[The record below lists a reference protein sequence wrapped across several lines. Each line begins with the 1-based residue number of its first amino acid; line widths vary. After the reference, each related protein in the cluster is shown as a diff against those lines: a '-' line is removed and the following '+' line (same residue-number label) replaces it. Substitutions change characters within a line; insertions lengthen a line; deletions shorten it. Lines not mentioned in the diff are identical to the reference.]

1 MGIKYL
7 YTEDV
12 NGMTIQNLYSTCDN
26 INFFL
31 TKVFIM
37 DSERNI
43 LVWNKMLSAVS
54 DNLLQLEVE
63 CFKII
68 GDEVIIWVP

>member
-26 INFFL
+26 INFL

-68 GDEVIIWVP
+68 GDEVIIWIV

>member
-12 NGMTIQNLYSTCDN
+12 NGMTIQNLYSMCDN

-37 DSERNI
+37 DAERNI

-68 GDEVIIWVP
+68 GDEVLIWVP

>member
-7 YTEDV
+7 YTEDA

-43 LVWNKMLSAVS
+43 LVWNKLLSEVS
-54 DNLLQLEVE
+54 DNLLQLEVK

-68 GDEVIIWVP
+68 GDEVIVWIV

>member
-1 MGIKYL
+1 MGIKFIYR
-7 YTEDV
+7 EDV
-12 NGMTIQNLYSTCDN
+12 NGMTIQNLYDTCDN
-26 INFFL
+26 INFFN
-31 TKVFIM
+31 KVFIM

-68 GDEVIIWVP
+68 GDEVIIWIV

>member
-1 MGIKYL
+1 
-7 YTEDV
+7 
-12 NGMTIQNLYSTCDN
+12 MTIQNLYSTCDN

-31 TKVFIM
+31 TKVIIM

-54 DNLLQLEVE
+54 DDLLQLEVE

-68 GDEVIIWVP
+68 GDEVIIWIV

>member
-1 MGIKYL
+1 
-7 YTEDV
+7 
-12 NGMTIQNLYSTCDN
+12 MTIQNLYSTCDN

-43 LVWNKMLSAVS
+43 LVWNKMLSEVS

-68 GDEVIIWVP
+68 GDEVIIWIV

>member
-1 MGIKYL
+1 
-7 YTEDV
+7 
-12 NGMTIQNLYSTCDN
+12 MTIQNLYSTCDN

-68 GDEVIIWVP
+68 GDEVIIWIV

>member
-26 INFFL
+26 INFF

-43 LVWNKMLSAVS
+43 LVWNKMLSEVS

-68 GDEVIIWVP
+68 GDEVIIWIV